1 MADTEKQLVSHQNQN
16 DQATTAHTAQEEE
29 APTVVTEKP
38 KSQPEK
44 KETATEEE
52 EEEFPPPQM
61 SENTMKQK
69 SVRMQKQLRV
79 VVEDLFRESSNPDRD
94 QQPKADRTGTTL
106 GIRADSSMVN
116 RQVSSILIDMTH
128 DDTVEFETTTIAL
141 PKSPICAL
149 LLMESIGTFQQLDKV
164 NQFSIMASIL
174 FTIVAQII
182 AGSVLF
188 TKQLYGENVPS
199 DYEWSDCFINL
210 VVIAFI
216 VIYLSQDCAQ
226 IYKMVVLLRWMRDAK
241 KLARHSAFMIG
252 LYLLTNLLLYIF
264 LLYYSI
270 VELLI
275 NERVVEKL
283 QAAVAVYFILEVDD
297 WLYNVTVEPLKILE
311 DEIFSLNI
319 RGTVGSRNK
328 RLRHV
333 TFWFWGILTCVLIL
347 QFALFIT
354 RAQHQLTIND

>member
-149 LLMESIGTFQQLDKV
+149 LLM
-164 NQFSIMASIL
+164 
-174 FTIVAQII
+174 
-182 AGSVLF
+182 
-188 TKQLYGENVPS
+188 
-199 DYEWSDCFINL
+199 
-210 VVIAFI
+210 
-216 VIYLSQDCAQ
+216 
-226 IYKMVVLLRWMRDAK
+226 
-241 KLARHSAFMIG
+241 
-252 LYLLTNLLLYIF
+252 
-264 LLYYSI
+264 
-270 VELLI
+270 
-275 NERVVEKL
+275 
-283 QAAVAVYFILEVDD
+283 
-297 WLYNVTVEPLKILE
+297 
-311 DEIFSLNI
+311 
-319 RGTVGSRNK
+319 
-328 RLRHV
+328 
-333 TFWFWGILTCVLIL
+333 
-347 QFALFIT
+347 
-354 RAQHQLTIND
+354 